1 LFCNSTPACVK
12 ANENLQL
19 FMSELST
26 FFAGPFEYE
35 INIYVVAQNTLNDI

>member
-1 LFCNSTPACVK
+1 
-12 ANENLQL
+12 
-19 FMSELST
+19 MSELST